1 MATGLRKKTEFEADL
16 FTIQKTWWAKLFM
29 RSKKGEM
36 EIKHYEFGEK
46 KMEIDLRGI
55 KVPNG
60 DRVQAIIDGKIVRD
74 VIIQRGSARMRYNSS
89 DGEIIPEVQHGSK
102 AEIRYMGELL
112 LEGTFFRD

>member
-1 MATGLRKKTEFEADL
+1 MATWLRTKTEFEADL

-36 EIKHYEFGEK
+36 EIKHYDHGER

-55 KVPNG
+55 KIPNG
-60 DRVQAIIDGKIVRD
+60 DQVQAMIDGKIIRD
-74 VIIQRGSARMRYNSS
+74 VIIQRGFARMRYSS
-89 DGEIIPEVQHGSK
+89 AEGEIIPEVQHGSK
-102 AEIRYMGELL
+102 AEIRYKGELL